1 MVGLVKNESS
11 FWVSKSMGI
20 DTRLESGVCQQ
31 WHGGRDLRN
40 PYFKTELF
48 YKNFMIYIKAFI
60 KEFFNTLKWWLD
72 PSTVSGLICN
82 FIFHLSAAIIL
93 FIQGQVLLAFGFL
106 CGCLNGFLNYRYN
119 TEKKNFLWFILALIN
134 TIIIF
139 GILLAYFI
147 IYVI

>member
-1 MVGLVKNESS
+1 
-11 FWVSKSMGI
+11 MGI

-40 PYFKTELF
+40 PCFKTELF
-48 YKNFMIYIKAFI
+48 YKNLMIYIKAFI
-60 KEFFNTLKWWLD
+60 KGFFDTLNWFFD

-82 FIFHLSAAIIL
+82 FICYIFVAISLLIQSNIL
-93 FIQGQVLLAFGFL
+93 LGIGFIFAT
-106 CGCLNGFLNYRYN
+106 LNGIICYLFN
-119 TEKKNFLWFILALIN
+119 TKKKDFIWLIIGLIN
-134 TIIIF
+134 TIILF

>member
-11 FWVSKSMGI
+11 FWVFKSMGI

-31 WHGGRDLRN
+31 WHGGRDLRD
-40 PYFKTELF
+40 PCFKTELF
-48 YKNFMIYIKAFI
+48 YKNLMIYIKAFF
-60 KEFFNTLKWWLD
+60 KEFFNTLRWWLD

-82 FIFHLSAAIIL
+82 FIFHLLAAIIL
-93 FIQGQVLLAFGFL
+93 FIQGQVLLAVGFL
-106 CGCLNGFLNYRYN
+106 CGCLNGFLNYRFN
-119 TEKKNFLWFILALIN
+119 TVKNNFLWFILGLIN

-139 GILLAYFI
+139 GILIAYFI

>member
-1 MVGLVKNESS
+1 
-11 FWVSKSMGI
+11 MGI

-31 WHGGRDLRN
+31 WHGGRDLRD

-48 YKNFMIYIKAFI
+48 YKNLMIYIKAFF
-60 KEFFNTLKWWLD
+60 KEFFNTLKWFFD

-82 FIFHLSAAIIL
+82 LFFYIFVAINLLLQSNILLGIGFI
-93 FIQGQVLLAFGFL
+93 
-106 CGCLNGFLNYRYN
+106 CGALNGILCYLFN
-119 TEKKNFLWFILALIN
+119 TKKKNFIWLIIGLIN
-134 TIIIF
+134 TIIMF